1 MPYTIW
7 IQMLEKNWRPMD
19 QGSSLSTCQWGKRQD
34 GTEYSQ
40 ITRKGCIF
48 SNTRE
53 ETPEYKALP
62 LLTHK
67 GGLSLLSA
75 HPEVLVFCL
84 VVVCQFLENCLC
96 KNKSPFFLPLWISGP
111 QCTQPRRVLKEAKL
125 PAGKILL

>member
-1 MPYTIW
+1 
-7 IQMLEKNWRPMD
+7 MD

-67 GGLSLLSA
+67 VGLSLLSA
-75 HPEVLVFCL
+75 YPEVLVFCL

-96 KNKSPFFLPLWISGP
+96 KNKSPFSLPLWISGP